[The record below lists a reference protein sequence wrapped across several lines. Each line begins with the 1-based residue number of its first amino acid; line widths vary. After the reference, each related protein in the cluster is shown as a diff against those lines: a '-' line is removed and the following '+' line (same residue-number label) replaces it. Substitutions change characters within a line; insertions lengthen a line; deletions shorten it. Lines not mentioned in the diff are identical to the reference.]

1 MYCLLRNR
9 CKYIY
14 KCCSDCKQKCDERC
28 TDNQNSCKFCVTI
41 EPTIV
46 QRFTVDNKEII
57 NIKKPTKIE
66 KVDKNIAK
74 TTKITKVDIKINE
87 TKHSKNNLFNKPKFK
102 KKKSLI

>member
-1 MYCLLRNR
+1 MTGSN
-9 CKYIY
+9 
-14 KCCSDCKQKCDERC
+14 
-28 TDNQNSCKFCVTI
+28 N
-41 EPTIV
+41 
-46 QRFTVDNKEII
+46 NKEII

-102 KKKSLI
+102 KKKSLIWVYTNLIVVYIINCKEKLCG